1 MLTLADYSPRTVA
14 SYQREV
20 RFLAQYFPDLSLGEL
35 QQEHIEQY
43 LLYVKVTLGCA
54 RDKCRMAAQ
63 AFSFLYK
70 HVLKKPFV
78 LPSKLYPR
86 KAFKLP
92 DIMSPEEVT
101 RLIQACKTIKQRA
114 LIELFYSTGVR
125 LEECSKLKIADVDS
139 ANNCI
144 HLHQGKGRKDRKML
158 LSPRCLLTL
167 RSYYKVH
174 RPKVFLF
181 EGRWASRSMHPRAI
195 QHAVYQCF
203 KYAGMR
209 DKPYSAHTL
218 RHSFATHL
226 LDNGTDI
233 HTIKE
238 LLGHSTIA
246 TTMIYLHLQT
256 RKRASI
262 ISPLDALIDKDTVAA

>member
-1 MLTLADYSPRTVA
+1 VLTLADYSPRTVA

>member
-1 MLTLADYSPRTVA
+1 MTIGDYSPRTVA

-20 RFLAQYFPDLSLGEL
+20 SFLAQYFPEVSLRDI
-35 QQEHIEQY
+35 QQHHIETY

-70 HVLKKPFV
+70 HVLKMPFV

-86 KAFKLP
+86 KAFTLP
-92 DIMSPEEVT
+92 DIMSPEEV
-101 RLIQACKTIKQRA
+101 RLLIQSCKTIKQRA

-125 LEECSKLKIADVDS
+125 LEECSKLKIAEVDS
-139 ANNCI
+139 ANMCI

-158 LSPRCLLTL
+158 LSPQCLMTL
-167 RSYYKVH
+167 RQYYKVH
-174 RPKVFLF
+174 KPAVYLF
-181 EGRWASRSMHPRAI
+181 QGKWTGKSMHPRAI
-195 QHAVYQCF
+195 QHALKLCF
-203 KYAGMR
+203 NYAGMK

-226 LDNGTDI
+226 LDAGTDI

-246 TTMIYLHLQT
+246 TTMVYLHLQT
-256 RKRASI
+256 KKRQAI
-262 ISPLDALIDKDTVAA
+262 ISPLDMLFQQNPLAI

>member
-1 MLTLADYSPRTVA
+1 MTVADYSPRTVA

-20 RFLAQYFPDLSLGEL
+20 SFLAQYFSDISLHEI
-35 QQEHIEQY
+35 QQHHIEAY

-70 HVLKKPFV
+70 HVLKMPFV

-86 KAFKLP
+86 KAFTLP
-92 DIMSPEEVT
+92 DIMSPQEVMT
-101 RLIQACKTIKQRA
+101 LLRACKTIKQRA

-125 LEECSKLKIADVDS
+125 LEECSKLKIAQVDS
-139 ANNCI
+139 VNMCI

-158 LSPRCLLTL
+158 LSPQCLATL
-167 RSYYKVH
+167 RQYYKVH
-174 RPKVFLF
+174 KPAVYLF
-181 EGRWASRSMHPRAI
+181 EGRWTGKPMHPRAI
-195 QHAVYQCF
+195 QHALKLCF
-203 KYAGMR
+203 KYAGM
-209 DKPYSAHTL
+209 KNKSYSAHTL

-226 LDNGTDI
+226 LDAGTDI

-238 LLGHSTIA
+238 LLGHSSIA
-246 TTMIYLHLQT
+246 TTMVYLHLQT
-256 RKRASI
+256 KKRQSL
-262 ISPLDALIDKDTVAA
+262 ISPLDILFQQNTAAI

>member
-1 MLTLADYSPRTVA
+1 MTVADYSPRTVA

-20 RFLAQYFPDLSLGEL
+20 CFLAQYFPEVSLRDI
-35 QQEHIEQY
+35 QQQHIETY

-70 HVLKKPFV
+70 HVLKMPFV

-92 DIMSPEEVT
+92 DIMSPGEVMA
-101 RLIQACKTIKQRA
+101 LIQSCKTIKQRA
-114 LIELFYSTGVR
+114 LMELFYSTGVR
-125 LEECSKLKIADVDS
+125 LEECSKLKIAEVDS
-139 ANNCI
+139 ANMCI
-144 HLHQGKGRKDRKML
+144 HLHQGKGRKDRKLL
-158 LSPRCLLTL
+158 LSPQCLATL
-167 RSYYKVH
+167 RQYYKLHKPAVY
-174 RPKVFLF
+174 LF
-181 EGRWASRSMHPRAI
+181 EGLQVGKSMHPRSI
-195 QHAVYQCF
+195 QHALKMCF
-203 KYAGMR
+203 KNAGMK

-226 LDNGTDI
+226 LDAGTDI

-246 TTMIYLHLQT
+246 TTMVYLHLQT
-256 RKRASI
+256 KKRQAI
-262 ISPLDALIDKDTVAA
+262 ISPLDILFQQKTEAI

>member
-1 MLTLADYSPRTVA
+1 M
-14 SYQREV
+14 
-20 RFLAQYFPDLSLGEL
+20 RFLAQYFPDLSLDEL
-35 QQEHIEQY
+35 QSQHIEEY
-43 LLYVKVTLGCA
+43 LLYVKQTLGCQ

-92 DIMSPEEVT
+92 DIMSPEEVKV
-101 RLIQACKTIKQRA
+101 LIQSCKTIKQRA

-125 LEECSKLKIADVDS
+125 LEECSKLKITDVDS
-139 ANNCI
+139 ANHCI
-144 HLHQGKGRKDRKML
+144 HVHQGKGRKDRKML
-158 LSPRCLLTL
+158 LSPRCLETL
-167 RSYYKVH
+167 RSYYIIHK
-174 RPKVFLF
+174 PKVYLF
-181 EGRWASRSMHPRAI
+181 EGRWAAKGMHPRAI
-195 QHAVYQCF
+195 QHAVYLCF
-203 KYAGMR
+203 KYAGMK

-238 LLGHSTIA
+238 LLGHGTIA

-256 RKRASI
+256 RKRQSI
-262 ISPLDALIDKDTVAA
+262 ISPLDALVNKNTVAQ

>member
-1 MLTLADYSPRTVA
+1 M
-14 SYQREV
+14 
-20 RFLAQYFPDLSLGEL
+20 RFLAQYFPECSLSEF
-35 QQEHIEQY
+35 QQQHIEEY
-43 LLYVKVTLGCA
+43 LLYVKLTLGCG

-92 DIMSPEEVT
+92 DIMSPGEVNL
-101 RLIQACKTIKQRA
+101 LIQSCKTIKQRA

-125 LEECSKLKIADVDS
+125 LEECSKVKITDVDS
-139 ANNCI
+139 ANMCI
-144 HLHQGKGRKDRKML
+144 HLRQGKGRKDRKML
-158 LSPRCLLTL
+158 LSPRCLQTL
-167 RSYYKVH
+167 RAYYIMH
-174 RPKVFLF
+174 RPKVYLF
-181 EGRWASRSMHPRAI
+181 EGRWASQSMHPRAI
-195 QHAVYQCF
+195 QHAVYQCLN
-203 KYAGMR
+203 YAGMK

-256 RKRASI
+256 RKRQAI
-262 ISPLDALIDKDTVAA
+262 VSPLDALINKNTIAP

>member
-1 MLTLADYSPRTVA
+1 M
-14 SYQREV
+14 
-20 RFLAQYFPDLSLGEL
+20 RFLAQYFPDLSLSEF
-35 QQEHIEQY
+35 QQHHIEEY
-43 LLYVKVTLGCA
+43 LLYVKLTLGCQ

-70 HVLKKPFV
+70 HVLRMPFI
-78 LPSKLYPR
+78 LPSRLYPR

-92 DIMSPEEVT
+92 GIMSPQEVNL
-101 RLIQACKTIKQRA
+101 LIQSCKTIKQRA

-139 ANNCI
+139 ANGCI
-144 HLHQGKGRKDRKML
+144 HVHEGKGRKDRNML
-158 LSPRCLLTL
+158 LSPRCLQTL
-167 RSYYKVH
+167 RQYYLLHK
-174 RPKVFLF
+174 PKVYLF
-181 EGRWASRSMHPRAI
+181 EGRWPSRSIHPRAI

-203 KYAGMR
+203 KYAGMK

-246 TTMIYLHLQT
+246 TTMIYRHLQT
-256 RKRASI
+256 RKRQSI
-262 ISPLDALIDKDTVAA
+262 ISPLDALINKNANAQ

>member
-1 MLTLADYSPRTVA
+1 M
-14 SYQREV
+14 
-20 RFLAQYFPDLSLGEL
+20 RFLAQYFPHLSVCEL
-35 QQEHIEQY
+35 QQQHIEEY
-43 LLYVKVTLGCA
+43 LLYVKLTLGCA

-92 DIMSPEEVT
+92 DIMSPEEVNL
-101 RLIQACKTIKQRA
+101 LIQSCKTIKQRA

-125 LEECSKLKIADVDS
+125 LEECSKVKISDVDS
-139 ANNCI
+139 ASMCI
-144 HLHQGKGRKDRKML
+144 HLRQGKGRKDRKML
-158 LSPRCLLTL
+158 LSPRCLQTL
-167 RSYYKVH
+167 REYYIGH
-174 RPKVFLF
+174 RPKVYLF
-181 EGRWASRSMHPRAI
+181 EGKWPSKSMHPRAI

-203 KYAGMR
+203 KYAGMK
-209 DKPYSAHTL
+209 DKPYSTHTL

-256 RKRASI
+256 RKRQSI
-262 ISPLDALIDKDTVAA
+262 ISPLDALINKNTIAQ